1 MGFLSRLFGGGK
13 RAEVAPT
20 GPPPVCGHTTLVP
33 RWDNA
38 EDMGKAEKV
47 SAYRCES
54 CGEDFA
60 PAEAQEIRER
70 TGV

>member
-13 RAEVAPT
+13 AAEAEST

-38 EDMGKAEKV
+38 EDMGKGDKV
-47 SAYRCES
+47 SVYRCES
-54 CGEDFA
+54 CRQDFT
-60 PAEAQEIRER
+60 PDEAQGIRAGS
-70 TGV
+70 GV